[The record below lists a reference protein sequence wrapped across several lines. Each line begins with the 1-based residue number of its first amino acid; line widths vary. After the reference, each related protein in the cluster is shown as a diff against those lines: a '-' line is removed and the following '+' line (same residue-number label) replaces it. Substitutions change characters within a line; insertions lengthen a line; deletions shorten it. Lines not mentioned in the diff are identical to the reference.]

1 MTDAHF
7 EQEEQQLYDDIRA
20 ARQALDLFLDSRIV
34 ESEAILKPELCE
46 KSMYYALAKAVL
58 LALKSVMTFQS
69 ADFEVAINAMQ
80 HTVQLARNIQRQS
93 HSSLWFL
100 TSWIHTGLTPEKL
113 KQMRPLHRHAARL
126 HIRQAYMTYT
136 VLEKYV
142 LQVDEENTG
151 GTPPDDHFRSGVLFG
166 MGAFKVMLSLLPRT
180 VLRLIEFIGFT
191 SDREQGMKLLQAPG
205 EWDVYKKTGE
215 MPSIQGPDE
224 GLRRQF
230 CDMLLIAYHV
240 LLAKLIP
247 VNDCDDPL
255 AAAILSYNLQLYPN
269 GVFFL
274 YLHGRQLFSETKLDE
289 ATDEYIRAINI
300 QKDWKQLQH
309 ICYWERG
316 LVSTLQQD
324 WKTAAEMFDILYMES
339 NWSKA
344 VYTYFKGVALYMHAL
359 EEKQDAKKRHSLM
372 TQATYM
378 MKKVPGARQKIAGRS
393 IPLEKFV
400 ARKARKFIEQNN
412 FLLFPDLEVTNAF
425 GACEYLPLPLL
436 RSNIKRIDIELS
448 ALDEIV
454 DPYYAD
460 NICLGHFLRAKL
472 ARLTYTRSED
482 PTERDTMRALQRE
495 SVDKVFS
502 QAKHVRLD
510 HYVYYFTRYENARM
524 MMIDGRNKEAEAEL
538 DIILRAA
545 DKGSYGIGAGPK
557 AKNKYSLEHTLVFK
571 THNCKAELQ
580 RMT

>member
-1 MTDAHF
+1 MCI
-7 EQEEQQLYDDIRA
+7 IR
-20 ARQALDLFLDSRIV
+20 D
-34 ESEAILKPELCE
+34 ESYISFIRE
-46 KSMYYALAKAVL
+46 
-58 LALKSVMTFQS
+58 
-69 ADFEVAINAMQ
+69 
-80 HTVQLARNIQRQS
+80 
-93 HSSLWFL
+93 
-100 TSWIHTGLTPEKL
+100 G
-113 KQMRPLHRHAARL
+113 L

-142 LQVDEENTG
+142 LEEDSTKG
-151 GTPPDDHFRSGVLFG
+151 EDDPPMDDHFRSGVLFG

-191 SDREQGMKLLQAPG
+191 SDRAQGMKLLQAPG
-205 EWDVYKKTGE
+205 GWDNYKKTGE

-255 AAAILSYNLQLYPN
+255 AAAILNYNLQLYPN

-274 YLHGRQLFSETKLDE
+274 YLHGRQLFSETKLTE
-289 ATDEYIRAINI
+289 ATEEYIRAINI

-316 LVSTLQQD
+316 LVSTLEQD

-344 VYTYFKGVALYMHAL
+344 VYTYFKGVALYMRAL

-393 IPLEKFV
+393 IPLEV
-400 ARKARKFIEQNN
+400 SS
-412 FLLFPDLEVTNAF
+412 FLHLNS
-425 GACEYLPLPLL
+425 C
-436 RSNIKRIDIELS
+436 I
-448 ALDEIV
+448 
-454 DPYYAD
+454 
-460 NICLGHFLRAKL
+460 
-472 ARLTYTRSED
+472 
-482 PTERDTMRALQRE
+482 
-495 SVDKVFS
+495 
-502 QAKHVRLD
+502 
-510 HYVYYFTRYENARM
+510 
-524 MMIDGRNKEAEAEL
+524 
-538 DIILRAA
+538 
-545 DKGSYGIGAGPK
+545 
-557 AKNKYSLEHTLVFK
+557 
-571 THNCKAELQ
+571 
-580 RMT
+580 